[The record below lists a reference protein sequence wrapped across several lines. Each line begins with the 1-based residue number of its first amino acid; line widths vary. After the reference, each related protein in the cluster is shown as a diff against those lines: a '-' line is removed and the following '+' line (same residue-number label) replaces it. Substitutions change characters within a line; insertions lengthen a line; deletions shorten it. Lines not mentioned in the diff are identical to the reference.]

1 MLKKFAFFSLCFAC
15 VFALNTIEKD
25 IKKNQEK
32 IQKNIK
38 EQNRINAK
46 IERLGE
52 NITEQN
58 KQINDLVGKIQ
69 ILEKEIEDN
78 RGRFSE
84 QEKELKK
91 AQERS
96 KALQEKDI
104 QIQKQITTIIT
115 QELAF
120 RVIANKKQL
129 NSSED
134 MILEELF
141 HNLSSNAQSQITSLT
156 QEKRVI
162 GEEIIKISSEIIELQ
177 SLIKEQTAKREQLAL
192 GIKRRNEMIAKFEK
206 DMNTY
211 NQKLTQI
218 ARERENLDEILQ
230 KLNIKKFDMEEKAK
244 KQALAQQESKKSS
257 KELNAP
263 LEVKQFGSS
272 YRKVSTVAYKGKKT
286 IAPLDN
292 YRIEQRFGEYFDP
305 VYKIKVFN
313 ESLVLAPQT
322 PNANVKNVLDG
333 KVVFAKNTPMLKKV
347 VIIEHANSMHTIYAH
362 LDKIAPTVRAGL
374 RVPKGYVIGKVDD
387 KLNFEVT
394 QKDRHINP
402 LELIK
407 R

>member
-1 MLKKFAFFSLCFAC
+1 MLKKIVSLSFSLVC
-15 VFALNTIEKD
+15 VFGLNSIDKD
-25 IKKNQEK
+25 IQKNKAK
-32 IQKNIK
+32 IQKTIK
-38 EQNRINAK
+38 EQKRINAK
-46 IERLGE
+46 IEKLGE
-52 NITEQN
+52 DIAEQN
-58 KQINDLVGKIQ
+58 NQIGVLVSKIQ
-69 ILEKEIEDN
+69 VLEKEIEDN
-78 RGRFSE
+78 QARFSE
-84 QEKELKK
+84 QQNELKK
-91 AQERS
+91 IQQQS
-96 KALQEKDI
+96 KILQDRDI

-120 RVIANKKQL
+120 RIIANKKQL

-141 HNLSSNAQSQITSLT
+141 HNLSKNAQTQITSLT
-156 QEKRVI
+156 QEKKII
-162 GEEIIKISSEIIELQ
+162 GEEIVKISSEILELQ
-177 SLIKEQTAKREQLAL
+177 SLIKEQTTKREQLAL
-192 GIKRRNEMIAKFEK
+192 GIKKRNTMIAKFEK
-206 DMNTY
+206 DMESY

-230 KLNIKKFDMEEKAK
+230 KLNIKKFDMQEKAK
-244 KQALAQQESKKSS
+244 KQALAKQESKKSS
-257 KELNAP
+257 KQLNAP
-263 LEVKQFGSS
+263 LEVKQLGSS
-272 YRKVSTVAYKGKKT
+272 YRKVSTTTYKGKKT

-305 VYKIKVFN
+305 VYKLKVFN
-313 ESLVLAPQT
+313 ESLVLSPQT

-362 LDKIAPTVRAGL
+362 LDKIAPTVRPGL
-374 RVPKGYVIGKVDD
+374 KVPKGYVIGKVDD

-402 LELIK
+402 MELIK